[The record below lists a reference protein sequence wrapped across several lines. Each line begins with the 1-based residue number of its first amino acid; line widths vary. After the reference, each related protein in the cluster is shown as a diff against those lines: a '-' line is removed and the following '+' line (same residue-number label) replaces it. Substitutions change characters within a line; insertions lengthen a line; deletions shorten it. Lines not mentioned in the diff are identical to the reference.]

1 MGHQITSSTG
11 KERQTQTLG
20 SWPYASAY
28 RCTQQP
34 TQATSVSTHSG
45 CVGTRNA
52 PVPGASGDR
61 GNARRQPNNPLP
73 EASGARPFPCAL
85 PSSFP
90 SFPSSS
96 FFFLS
101 PFYPSLYPHF
111 CSAAYGRPR
120 SPLFVLST
128 LMGPDLRPRLWLTAT
143 RARRRGNTRDPLTP
157 GLQKGGASAHQ
168 GPSGAG
174 PGRARGHREGTT
186 PILRPAPRNATT
198 PRSPSG
204 TWRPALSRARQGRAP
219 PGGGT

>member
-1 MGHQITSSTG
+1 M
-11 KERQTQTLG
+11 
-20 SWPYASAY
+20 
-28 RCTQQP
+28 
-34 TQATSVSTHSG
+34 
-45 CVGTRNA
+45 GTRNA
-52 PVPGASGDR
+52 PASGASGDR
-61 GNARRQPNNPLP
+61 GNARRQSNNPLP
-73 EASGARPFPCAL
+73 EASRARPFPCAL

-101 PFYPSLYPHF
+101 PFYPSLHPHF

-128 LMGPDLRPRLWLTAT
+128 LMCSDPVPEAAALAHCNQGAQE
-143 RARRRGNTRDPLTP
+143 GEHQGPLTP

-186 PILRPAPRNATT
+186 PILGPAPLNATPEVT
-198 PRSPSG
+198 IRDVAPRPLPGAPRTGPS
-204 TWRPALSRARQGRAP
+204 RRRHLKSL
-219 PGGGT
+219 